1 MNDPDTRAA
10 DGLAPITIDAIELR
24 RIELPLVTPFQTS
37 FGTWAFRDILLVRV
51 IADGPNGELDGWG
64 ECVAGTQPLYSSE
77 YTAAADDVT
86 RDHLVPRLFAG
97 RVAHAEEVAGAL
109 AAVQGHRMAKAAVEA
124 AVLDAELR
132 ANGRSMADHLGA
144 TVDRVPVG
152 VSIGILPT
160 LDDLVA
166 TAARHLEEGYARI
179 KIKIKPGWD
188 VEPCRRLRA
197 ELGDD
202 FGLQVDANAAYG
214 PDDVETLRALDEFG
228 LLLIEQPY
236 PEERIVDNVDLV
248 AALDTPVCLDE
259 TIVSEAVCEDV
270 LRLGAADVVNIKPG
284 RVGGH
289 LAGKRIHDMC
299 VDAGVPVWHGGM
311 LETGIGRA
319 ANLALA
325 ALPGFTLPGDISAA
339 ARYWH
344 TDIVTEPAVLEG
356 DGTIRVPTG
365 PGIGVDVD
373 LDVLARVTT
382 SVSLHRRREHV

>member
-1 MNDPDTRAA
+1 MTLP
-10 DGLAPITIDAIELR
+10 GIAIHAVELV

-37 FGTWAFRDILLVRV
+37 FGTWSFRDILLVHV
-51 IADGPNGELDGWG
+51 MAEGTEGWG

-77 YTAAADDVT
+77 YTAAAHAVT
-86 RDHLVPRLFAG
+86 SDHLLPRLLREP
-97 RVAHAEEVAGAL
+97 RVHAADVAGIL
-109 AAVQGHRMAKAAVEA
+109 GDVQGHRMAKAAVEA

-132 ANGRSMADHLGA
+132 AAGVSLAEHLGA

-152 VSIGILPT
+152 VSIGIQPT
-160 LDDLVA
+160 LEDLVA

-214 PDDVETLRALDEFG
+214 PDDVDALRALDEFG

-236 PEERIVDNVDLV
+236 AEERLVDNVDLV
-248 AALDTPVCLDE
+248 RAIETPVCLDE
-259 TIVSEAVCEDV
+259 TIVSEAVCDDA
-270 LRLGAADVVNIKPG
+270 LRLGAADVINIKPG

-289 LAGKRIHDMC
+289 LAGKRIHDRC
-299 VDAGVPVWHGGM
+299 LAADVPVWHGGM
-311 LETGIGRA
+311 LETGVGRA

-339 ARYWH
+339 ERYWRE
-344 TDIVTEPAVLEG
+344 DIVTEPAVLED

-365 PGIGVDVD
+365 PGIGVQVD
-373 LDVLARVTT
+373 TGVLASVTT
-382 SVSLHRRREHV
+382 AVSRHEARDHR

>member
-1 MNDPDTRAA
+1 MSLP
-10 DGLAPITIDAIELR
+10 GITIDAVQLC

-37 FGTWAFRDILLVRV
+37 FGTWSFRDILLVHV
-51 IADGPNGELDGWG
+51 IAEGVEGWG

-77 YTAAADDVT
+77 YTAAAHAVTGDHLLPRLLRERTVHADDV
-86 RDHLVPRLFAG
+86 DGLL
-97 RVAHAEEVAGAL
+97 AE
-109 AAVQGHRMAKAAVEA
+109 VQGHRMAKAAVEA

-132 ANGRSMADHLGA
+132 AAGTSLAHHLGA

-152 VSIGILPT
+152 VSIGIQPA

-188 VEPCRRLRA
+188 VEPCRRLRE

-214 PDDVETLRALDEFG
+214 PDDVDTLRALDEFG

-236 PEERIVDNVDLV
+236 PEERILDNVDLV
-248 AALDTPVCLDE
+248 QAIETPVCLDE
-259 TIVSEAVCEDV
+259 TIVSEAVCDDV
-270 LRLGAADVVNIKPG
+270 LRLGAADVINIKPG

-289 LAGKRIHDMC
+289 LAGKRIHDRC
-299 VDAGVPVWHGGM
+299 LAAGVPVWHGGM
-311 LETGIGRA
+311 LETGVGRA

-339 ARYWH
+339 ARYWQQ
-344 TDIVTEPAVLEG
+344 DIVTEPAVLEP
-356 DGTIRVPTG
+356 DGTIRVPAG
-365 PGIGVDVD
+365 PGIGVEVD
-373 LDVLARVTT
+373 LGMLAAVTT
-382 SVSLHRRREHV
+382 SVSLHEARDHR

>member
-1 MNDPDTRAA
+1 VTATELPGID
-10 DGLAPITIDAIELR
+10 ITAIELR

-37 FGTWAFRDILLVRV
+37 FGTWTFRDILLVRV
-51 IADGPNGELDGWG
+51 IAAGPGGPVDGWG

-77 YTAAADDVT
+77 YTAAAEDVT
-86 RDHLVPRLFAG
+86 REHLLPRLFAAAV
-97 RVAHAEEVAGAL
+97 RHAADIDGAL
-109 AAVQGHRMAKAAVEA
+109 AEVQGHRMAKAAVEA

-132 ANGRSMADHLGA
+132 AGGRNLAEHLGA

-160 LDDLVA
+160 LDDLVE
-166 TAARHLEEGYARI
+166 TARRHLDEGYARI

-188 VEPCRRLRA
+188 VEPCRRLRT
-197 ELGDD
+197 ELGDG
-202 FGLQVDANAAYG
+202 FGLQVDANAAYR
-214 PDDVETLRALDEFG
+214 PEDVEVLRSLDEFG
-228 LLLIEQPY
+228 LLLIEQPF

-248 AALDTPVCLDE
+248 AAIETPVCLDE
-259 TIVSEAVCEDV
+259 TIVSEAVCDDV
-270 LRLGAADVVNIKPG
+270 LRLGAADVINIKPG

-289 LAGKRIHDMC
+289 LAGKRIHDRC
-299 VDAGVPVWHGGM
+299 LAAGVPVWHGGM

-344 TDIVTEPAVLEG
+344 TDVVTEPAVLEP
-356 DGTIRVPTG
+356 DGTIRVPDG
-365 PGIGVDVD
+365 PGIGVEVD
-373 LDVLARVTT
+373 LDVLAGVTT
-382 SVSLHRRREHV
+382 SAELHHRP

>member
-1 MNDPDTRAA
+1 MTGHD
-10 DGLAPITIDAIELR
+10 LAPLPGIDITSVELR

-37 FGTWAFRDILLVRV
+37 FGTWTFRDVLLVRV
-51 IADGPNGELDGWG
+51 MADGPAGPVDGWG
-64 ECVAGTQPLYSSE
+64 ECVAGTTPLYSSE
-77 YTAAADDVT
+77 YTSAAEDVT
-86 RDHLVPRLFAG
+86 RDHLLPRLFRAG
-97 RVAHAEEVAGAL
+97 VSRGADVAGAL
-109 AAVQGHRMAKAAVEA
+109 AEVQGHRMAKAAVEA

-132 ANGRSMADHLGA
+132 SAGTSLAAHLGA

-152 VSIGILPT
+152 VSIGILASV
-160 LDDLVA
+160 DELVA

-202 FGLQVDANAAYG
+202 FGLQVDANAAYR
-214 PDDVETLRALDEFG
+214 PADIDALRALDEYG

-248 AALDTPVCLDE
+248 AAIDTPVCLDE
-259 TIVSEAVCEDV
+259 TIVNEAVCDDV
-270 LRLGAADVVNIKPG
+270 LRLGAADVINIKPG

-289 LAGKRIHDMC
+289 LAGKRIHDAC
-299 VDAGVPVWHGGM
+299 VAAGVPVWHGGM
-311 LETGIGRA
+311 LETGVGRA

-339 ARYWH
+339 ERYWH
-344 TDIVTEPAVLEG
+344 TDIVTEPAVLES
-356 DGTIRVPTG
+356 DGTIRVPVG

-373 LDVLARVTT
+373 LDVLADVTT
-382 SVSLHRRREHV
+382 SASLHHAGDHR

>member
-1 MNDPDTRAA
+1 MTLP
-10 DGLAPITIDAIELR
+10 GIDIQAVELV

-37 FGTWAFRDILLVRV
+37 FGTWSFRDILLVHV
-51 IADGPNGELDGWG
+51 MAEGTDGWG

-77 YTAAADDVT
+77 YTAAAHAVTSDHLLPRLLRERTVHADDV
-86 RDHLVPRLFAG
+86 AG
-97 RVAHAEEVAGAL
+97 ILGD
-109 AAVQGHRMAKAAVEA
+109 VQGHRMAKAAVEA

-132 ANGRSMADHLGA
+132 AAGVSLAEHLGA

-152 VSIGILPT
+152 VSIGIQPT

-179 KIKIKPGWD
+179 KVKIKPGWD

-214 PDDVETLRALDEFG
+214 PDDVDALRALDEFG

-236 PEERIVDNVDLV
+236 AEERLVDNVDLV
-248 AALDTPVCLDE
+248 RAIETPVCLDE
-259 TIVSEAVCEDV
+259 TIVSEAVCDDA
-270 LRLGAADVVNIKPG
+270 LRLGAADVINIKPG

-289 LAGKRIHDMC
+289 LAGKRIHDRC
-299 VDAGVPVWHGGM
+299 VAAGVPVWHGGM
-311 LETGIGRA
+311 LETGVGRA

-339 ARYWH
+339 ERYWRQ
-344 TDIVTEPAVLEG
+344 DIVTEPAVLED

-365 PGIGVDVD
+365 PGTGVRVD
-373 LDVLARVTT
+373 RDVLASVTT
-382 SVSLHRRREHV
+382 AVSRHEARDHR

>member
-1 MNDPDTRAA
+1 MTSSDLAA
-10 DGLAPITIDAIELR
+10 LPGVDIASVELR
-24 RIELPLVTPFQTS
+24 RIELPLVTPFRTS
-37 FGTWAFRDILLVRV
+37 FGTWAHRDILLVRV
-51 IADGPNGELDGWG
+51 LADGPGGGVEGWG

-77 YTAAADDVT
+77 YTSAAEDVAVE
-86 RDHLVPRLFAG
+86 HLLPRLFAAG
-97 RVAHAEEVAGAL
+97 VRHGEDVAGAL
-109 AAVQGHRMAKAAVEA
+109 ADVRGHRMAKAAIEA

-132 ANGRSMADHLGA
+132 AAGASLAEHLGA

-160 LDDLVA
+160 IEELVA
-166 TAARHLEEGYARI
+166 TAARHLDEGYARI
-179 KIKIKPGWD
+179 KVKIKPGWD

-197 ELGDD
+197 ELGGD

-214 PDDVETLRALDEFG
+214 PGDVDTLRALDEFD

-248 AALDTPVCLDE
+248 QALRTPVCLDE
-259 TIVSEAVCEDV
+259 TIVDEAVCADV
-270 LRLGAADVVNIKPG
+270 LRLGAADVINIKPG

-289 LAGKRIHDMC
+289 LAGRRIHDAC
-299 VDAGVPVWHGGM
+299 VAAGVPVWHGGM

-339 ARYWH
+339 ARYWA
-344 TDIVTEPAVLEG
+344 TDIVTEPAVLET
-356 DGTIRVPTG
+356 DGTIRVPEG
-365 PGIGVDVD
+365 PGIGVDID
-373 LDVLARVTT
+373 LDVLADVTT
-382 SVSLHRRREHV
+382 STARHDRP